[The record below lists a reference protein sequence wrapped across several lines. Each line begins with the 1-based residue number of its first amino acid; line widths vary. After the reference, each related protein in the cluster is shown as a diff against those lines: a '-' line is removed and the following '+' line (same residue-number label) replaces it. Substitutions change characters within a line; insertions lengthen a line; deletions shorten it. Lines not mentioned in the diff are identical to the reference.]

1 MIYLPHNQKGS
12 DLMDS
17 NNRIM
22 QLFFRMANGESI
34 NLSNAMK
41 EYHISERTFK
51 RDMTTIH
58 RSLPENSYE
67 FYHDLKTDNYFL
79 NQKDILSFDET
90 YAIMK
95 VLLGTRAFRKQEM
108 KSIGENL
115 AKLVNTHDQ
124 DEITDLLTALKGGSY
139 LPVNKDNNLINRI
152 NFFHEAIKRQR
163 PISFNYQDSNPKG
176 HSYKVNTGIPLSIYF
191 ANYYFYVII
200 YRENPDDE
208 KNNGITYVYRLDRF
222 SNLKMH
228 TRKQL
233 TVPDDKRTDE
243 ASIRNKSYLMNSGSI
258 ISYEFIYRGYY
269 PAALDQLPNSKV
281 KKDSEGEVIKTAD
294 GGVTIY
300 GQMFFNGAKMWV
312 QGQGNK
318 VTVKAPQ
325 SLITAIKD
333 ELQSALDNYKN

>member
-1 MIYLPHNQKGS
+1 MIYLHYNQKGS

-17 NNRIM
+17 NTRIM

-34 NLSNAMK
+34 NLSTAMK

-51 RDMTTIH
+51 RNMTTIH
-58 RSLPENSYE
+58 RALPEKSYE
-67 FYHDLKTDNYFL
+67 FHHDLKTDNYFL

-95 VLLGTRAFRKQEM
+95 ILLGTRAFGKQEM
-108 KSIGENL
+108 NSIGKNL
-115 AKLVNTHDQ
+115 VELVDTHKQAD
-124 DEITDLLTALKGGSY
+124 INNLLSALKGGSY

-152 NFFHEAIKRQR
+152 GFFREAIEKQH
-163 PISFNYQDSNPKG
+163 PISFDYRDSNPKG
-176 HSYKVNTGIPLSIYF
+176 HSYKRNIGIPLSLYF

-200 YRENPDDE
+200 YRENPEDE
-208 KNNGITYVYRLDRF
+208 KNNGKTYVYRLDRF
-222 SNLKMH
+222 SNPKMH
-228 TRKQL
+228 PRKQL

-269 PAALDQLPNSKV
+269 PAALDQLPNSRV
-281 KKDSEGEVIKTAD
+281 KKDSEGEIVKTAD
-294 GGVTIY
+294 GGVIIY

-312 QGQGNK
+312 QGQGSK

-333 ELQSALDNYKN
+333 ELQETLNGYEK